1 MQKFSFALFALAF
14 VLFFSSCSLLFN
26 ASSSDEAT
34 LTFRLGGELFSKMK
48 NSRAVVDDAEDGYY
62 LDIEI
67 KGGFSAKKTASLSQS
82 GATVS
87 FEEIPEGVTIWA
99 QAQAYEVVD
108 GEKVIYFVGESDKV
122 TIAEG
127 ENEISLVM
135 KKYESADTDDEEI
148 GAKFYVSANAEANTV
163 GDGSKE
169 KPFKS
174 VEIAL
179 QSLPTTSENI
189 ILILS
194 GAFQTPQTIYNDFAL
209 ASGCTLTIRG
219 GDSSAKL
226 SEGFTSSSSSAV
238 PITLKDLSISSNIEV
253 ETSTKVTLYN
263 VKSAGQVVIY
273 GNGQL
278 LLKGSTVIEGEL
290 KPLDADAKIIVAGP
304 LSASTVA
311 TITPSEY
318 TSGLQLIEVAEGA
331 GVSMSNVYKKFK
343 VKANGTTEWQLN
355 SSGQLEKKTST
366 EATVGSVVLS
376 DGTYI
381 AQEDISSMTA
391 EQKAKAIAVIFYV
404 GSTSDPLGEKT
415 LGLGIEISADTM
427 TWSTSQIGQS
437 SNTQEVFSDI
447 LCTNTSIMPYDTH
460 VSYDYSGTSYLF
472 GDLDGSDNWS
482 AVQTA
487 DPNSSIS
494 DYPAFEWANNYAATY
509 SITGK
514 YASGWYLPT
523 AAEMITLYV
532 NLYSDTKTINSIME
546 LLNKTTLEGKDF
558 LTSNRTYNQSDNF
571 LYYSILAGFNTGT
584 PIHEGVSVGTGY
596 ACAIRE
602 F

>member
-48 NSRAVVDDAEDGYY
+48 NSRAVVDDTEDGYY

-87 FEEIPEGVTIWA
+87 FEEIPAGVTIWA

-135 KKYESADTDDEEI
+135 KKYESADTEEEEI

-169 KPFKS
+169 NPFKS
-174 VEIAL
+174 VETAL

-194 GAFQTPQTIYNDFAL
+194 GAFQTPQTIYNYFAL

-226 SEGFTSSSSSAV
+226 SEGFTSSSSSTV
-238 PITLKDLSISSNIEV
+238 PITLKDLSVSGNIEV
-253 ETSTKVTLYN
+253 ATYSKVTLHN
-263 VKSAGQVVIY
+263 VKSASDVSIY
-273 GNGQL
+273 GQL
-278 LLKGSTVIEGEL
+278 LLKGSTTVAGVIQL
-290 KPLDADAKIIVAGP
+290 LDADAKIIVAGP

-318 TSGLQLIEVAEGA
+318 TAGAQLIEVAEGA
-331 GVSMSNVYKKFK
+331 GVSMSAVYKKFK
-343 VKANGTTEWQLN
+343 VKADGTTEWQLN

-404 GSTSDPLGEKT
+404 GSASDPLGEKT

-558 LTSNRTYNQSDNF
+558 LTSNRTYNQSGNL

>member
-48 NSRAVVDDAEDGYY
+48 NSRAVADDAEDGYY

-87 FEEIPEGVTIWA
+87 FEEIPAGVTIWA

-135 KKYESADTDDEEI
+135 KKYESADTEEEEI

-169 KPFKS
+169 NPFTS
-174 VEIAL
+174 VSIAL

-226 SEGFTSSSSSAV
+226 SEGFTSSSNSAV
-238 PITLKDLSISSNIEV
+238 PITLKDLSVSGNIEV
-253 ETSTKVTLYN
+253 ETYTKVTLYN
-263 VKSAGQVVIY
+263 VKSASYVIIY

-318 TSGLQLIEVAEGA
+318 TSGLQLLDVAEGA

-343 VKANGTTEWQLN
+343 VKADGTTECSIN
-355 SSGQLEKKTST
+355 SEGKLSKPYGTKSKPNAIGDIVFNDGS
-366 EATVGSVVLS
+366 ATA
-376 DGTYI
+376 Y
-381 AQEDISSMTA
+381 SSNLTLTD
-391 EQKAKAIAVIFYV
+391 EQKENAVAVIFYIGAECSNDGSTNRTLGV
-404 GSTSDPLGEKT
+404 GLYKSENTYTFGSTSPSIVCT
-415 LGLGIEISADTM
+415 PSA
-427 TWSTSQIGQS
+427 QG
-437 SNTQEVFSDI
+437 VGKAG
-447 LCTNTSIMPYDTH
+447 SITYE
-460 VSYDYSGTSYLF
+460 
-472 GDLDGSDNWS
+472 GDVDGSDNFEI
-482 AVQTA
+482 V
-487 DPNSSIS
+487 PNSPVMS
-494 DYPAFEWANNYAATY
+494 WAVNTY
-509 SITGK
+509 VTKIKPGIYTT
-514 YASGWYLPT
+514 GWYLP
-523 AAEMITLYV
+523 
-532 NLYSDTKTINSIME
+532 SIME
-546 LLNKTTLEGKDF
+546 LDKLSSVLFSTINPAIKKIVSTGITTTLQDRIWSSSAIGNYGISIEF
-558 LTSNRTYNQSDNF
+558 SNKIIEQSTTVTASR
-571 LYYSILAGFNTGT
+571 SI
-584 PIHEGVSVGTGY
+584 
-596 ACAIRE
+596 AIRE

>member
-48 NSRAVVDDAEDGYY
+48 HSRAVVDDAEDGYY

-87 FEEIPEGVTIWA
+87 FEEIPAGVTIWA
-99 QAQAYEVVD
+99 QAQAYKVVD

-135 KKYESADTDDEEI
+135 KKYESADTEEEEI
-148 GAKFYVSANAEANTV
+148 GAKFYVTANAEANTV

-194 GAFQTPQTIYNDFAL
+194 GAFQTPQTIPESFAL
-209 ASGCTLTIRG
+209 TSGCTLTIRG

-226 SEGFTSSSSSAV
+226 SEGFTSSSSTV
-238 PITLKDLSISSNIEV
+238 PITLKDLSVSSNIEV
-253 ETSTKVTLYN
+253 ATYSKVTIHN
-263 VKSAGQVVIY
+263 VNALGQIVINR
-273 GNGQL
+273 NGQL
-278 LLKGSTVIEGEL
+278 LLKGSTTVAGVIQL
-290 KPLDADAKIIVAGP
+290 LNADAKIIVAGP

-311 TITPSEY
+311 TITPSAY
-318 TSGLQLIEVAEGA
+318 TAGAQLIEVAEGA

-343 VKANGTTEWQLN
+343 VKANGTTECSITSEGKLSRPYGTKSKPN
-355 SSGQLEKKTST
+355 AIGDIVFNDGSATAYSSNLTLTDDEK
-366 EATVGSVVLS
+366 ANAV
-376 DGTYI
+376 
-381 AQEDISSMTA
+381 
-391 EQKAKAIAVIFYV
+391 AVIFYIGAECSNDGSTNRTLGV
-404 GSTSDPLGEKT
+404 GLYKSENTYTFGSTSPSIVCT
-415 LGLGIEISADTM
+415 PSAQGVNKAGRITY
-427 TWSTSQIGQS
+427 
-437 SNTQEVFSDI
+437 E
-447 LCTNTSIMPYDTH
+447 
-460 VSYDYSGTSYLF
+460 
-472 GDLDGSDNWS
+472 GDVDGSDNFEI
-482 AVQTA
+482 V
-487 DPNSSIS
+487 PNSPVMS
-494 DYPAFEWANNYAATY
+494 WAVNTY
-509 SITGK
+509 VTKIKPGIYTT
-514 YASGWYLPT
+514 GWYLP
-523 AAEMITLYV
+523 
-532 NLYSDTKTINSIME
+532 SIME
-546 LLNKTTLEGKDF
+546 LDKLSSVLFSTINPAIQKIGLTAITTTLQDKIWSSSAIGNYGISIEF
-558 LTSNRTYNQSDNF
+558 SNGIIEQSTTVTASR
-571 LYYSILAGFNTGT
+571 SI
-584 PIHEGVSVGTGY
+584 
-596 ACAIRE
+596 AIRE